1 MEEIL
6 PMSVLFKITS
16 SDLTKRRI
24 NLSLKALECN
34 LILSQE
40 MWGSASGYPELV
52 L

>member
-1 MEEIL
+1 
-6 PMSVLFKITS
+6 MSVLLKIMS
-16 SDLTKRRI
+16 GDLTKHRI

-40 MWGSASGYPELV
+40 MWGAASGYPELV